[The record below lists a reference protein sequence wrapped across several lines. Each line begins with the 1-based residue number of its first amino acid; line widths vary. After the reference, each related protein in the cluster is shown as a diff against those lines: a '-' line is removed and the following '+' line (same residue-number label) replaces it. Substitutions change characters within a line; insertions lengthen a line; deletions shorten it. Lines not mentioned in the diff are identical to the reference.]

1 MPTPP
6 FASTSYS
13 GKFAPP
19 GRPKMVSTPSRRKDS
34 ITICAP
40 VYSLSSVVILVPR
53 NRFLSIPVI
62 DASNGGFVSA
72 RKAGLA
78 RLWRVIG
85 QAGGLGQCPAR
96 VPGGGRLPPAETP
109 LYLLLAQFHLDRTVG
124 NIHSDGVAF
133 FDDRDGAA
141 DRGFRRDMPVVK

>member
-6 FASTSYS
+6 FSSTSYS

-72 RKAGLA
+72 RKAALA
-78 RLWRVIG
+78 RLRRGIG
-85 QAGGLGQCPAR
+85 QANGPPRPRRYHAGGLCPC
-96 VPGGGRLPPAETP
+96 PPFLPSGGA
-109 LYLLLAQFHLDRTVG
+109 V
-124 NIHSDGVAF
+124 
-133 FDDRDGAA
+133 
-141 DRGFRRDMPVVK
+141 